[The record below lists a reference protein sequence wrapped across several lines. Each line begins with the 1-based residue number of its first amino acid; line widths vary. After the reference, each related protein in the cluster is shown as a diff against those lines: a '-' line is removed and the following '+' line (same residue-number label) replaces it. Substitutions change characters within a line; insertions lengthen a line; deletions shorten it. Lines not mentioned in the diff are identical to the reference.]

1 MLGVPYMLG
10 TSDTRRASYSSLR
23 SVIVEYRRRLEQLQ
37 HSVMVFQFC
46 RPVWQRWMNDA
57 ALAGTISLPGFAGD
71 FHALSRAKWIAPRFE
86 WVDPL
91 KDRQA
96 EKLAV
101 DSGFKSR
108 SDVIEAE
115 GYDPEETDEQIAAD
129 KKREKRLGLEVKI
142 QTASAMQTDPNASDP
157 QEQADAQGNL
167 SDDDAE
173 AA

>member
-1 MLGVPYMLG
+1 M
-10 TSDTRRASYSSLR
+10 D
-23 SVIVEYRRRLEQLQ
+23 
-37 HSVMVFQFC
+37 C
-46 RPVWQRWMNDA
+46 A
-57 ALAGTISLPGFAGD
+57 ALRVG
-71 FHALSRAKWIAPRFE
+71 R
-86 WVDPL
+86 PL

>member
-1 MLGVPYMLG
+1 
-10 TSDTRRASYSSLR
+10 
-23 SVIVEYRRRLEQLQ
+23 
-37 HSVMVFQFC
+37 
-46 RPVWQRWMNDA
+46 MNDA
-57 ALAGTISLPGFAGD
+57 VLAGTIALPGYAD
-71 FHALSRAKWIAPRFE
+71 NPIAYQRAKWIAPRFE

-115 GYDPEETDEQIAAD
+115 GYDPEETDERIAAD
-129 KKREKRLGLEVKI
+129 KEREKKLGLDFPI
-142 QTASAMQTDPNASDP
+142 HGASSTQPVDPNADPVAPDP
-157 QEQADAQGNL
+157 QEVADETADEADGNQA
-167 SDDDAE
+167 